1 MDDESIVFADKAR
14 GVFASSTGNLY
25 LTTPNT
31 FDLHSS
37 PFVVPTPFR
46 ILVHE
51 KYDPFLIVLTQSS
64 IIYVLDR
71 AQEKWVLQTTL
82 PMVPMAI
89 DSIDLIRDARNVVL
103 KTTKGTFLY
112 DDGWY
117 VMAEPFNSLVVK
129 VDQKIAAQ
137 CSCLE
142 NEIMA
147 ANFMRDFDMFSEAA
161 MKYLV
166 FLASFAPEKVF
177 LEIWY
182 DLIRADFSFDR
193 EELCRMWMGMT
204 DTLGSV
210 DRVAQLIDEL
220 KMSLGEETF

>member
-1 MDDESIVFADKAR
+1 MEESIVFADKSR
-14 GVFASSTGNLY
+14 GVFASNIGNLY
-25 LTTPNT
+25 LTEPNT

-37 PFVVPTPFR
+37 PFIIPTPFR

-51 KYDPFLIVLTQSS
+51 KYDPYIIVITQSN
-64 IIYVLDR
+64 IIYILDR
-71 AQEKWVLQTTL
+71 KQEKWVLQTDA
-82 PMVPMAI
+82 PMVSMVI
-89 DSIDLIRDARNVVL
+89 DSIDLIHGGKNVVL

-117 VMAEPFNSLVVK
+117 VLSEPFDSLVVK
-129 VDQKIAAQ
+129 ADQKIAAQ

-147 ANFMRDFDMFSEAA
+147 ADFLNDFELFCEAM

-182 DLIRADFSFDR
+182 DIIKADFHFDK
-193 EELCRMWMGMT
+193 EKINNLWIKII
-204 DTLGSV
+204 DTLSSI
-210 DRVAQLIDEL
+210 DRVTQFIDEL
-220 KMSLGEETF
+220 KMSIGVEAF